1 LFAAHVSSDFQGPG
15 CGGNTPS
22 LCTAALDRRRGGHGR
37 DAQFP
42 AEFMVCCFFVHLSVF
57 CFFVGDLQFFFS
69 PPFANSFTVCFFG
82 SLFLRVK
89 DMFASKSK
97 REWEEGGKL
106 DGVED
111 LQ

>member
-1 LFAAHVSSDFQGPG
+1 MVIFHSYVSLPEGIVKFAAHVSSDFQGPG

-57 CFFVGDLQFFFS
+57 CCFVGDLQ
-69 PPFANSFTVCFFG
+69 FTVCFFG

-97 REWEEGGKL
+97 RE
-106 DGVED
+106 
-111 LQ
+111 

>member
-1 LFAAHVSSDFQGPG
+1 MSSDFQGPG

-57 CFFVGDLQFFFS
+57 CFFVGDLQFFFLLLLLTALL
-69 PPFANSFTVCFFG
+69 FV
-82 SLFLRVK
+82 SL
-89 DMFASKSK
+89 
-97 REWEEGGKL
+97 
-106 DGVED
+106 D
-111 LQ
+111 LFSCV